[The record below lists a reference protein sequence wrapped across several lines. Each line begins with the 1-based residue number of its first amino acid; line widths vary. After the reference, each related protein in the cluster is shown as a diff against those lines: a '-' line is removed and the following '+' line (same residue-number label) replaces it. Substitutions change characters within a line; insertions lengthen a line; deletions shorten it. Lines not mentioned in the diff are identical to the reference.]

1 MERLIAKMLAPLTR
15 RINNMIVRVV
25 INAVSSASKTQR
37 VQIGALAGEG
47 KTDIENFEQYGFTS
61 NPMPGAEGIGL
72 FFGGDR
78 SHGAVIC
85 VGDKRYRLTGLK
97 SGEAALYDHLGQVVH
112 LTEDGIKIATDLD
125 IDMSGR
131 KVRIHGTESLTLECN
146 GHGQV
151 WLPDR
156 VNSWTIGAVAGTS
169 HPINPPEIPHD

>member
-1 MERLIAKMLAPLTR
+1 MERLIEKMLAPIKR
-15 RINNMIVRVV
+15 RITNMIVRVT
-25 INAVSSASKTQR
+25 IAAVSSALKTQR

-47 KTDIENFEQYGFTS
+47 KTDIEHFEAYGHTS
-61 NPMPGAEGIGL
+61 NPHPGAEGLGL

-97 SGEAALYDHLGQVVH
+97 SGEVALYDDLGQVVH
-112 LTEDGIKIATDLD
+112 LTRDGISVATDLD
-125 IDMSGR
+125 IDLRGR
-131 KVRIHGTESLTLECN
+131 HVRIHGNESLILECD

-156 VNSWTIGAVAGTS
+156 VKSYTIGAAAGSS
-169 HPINPPEIPHD
+169 HPINPPEIPNA